1 MSKYII
7 TEVCICIVQIV
18 ALITQIM
25 HSIVPLAELHSV
37 PKLPEL
43 HPPVTPTAAPVA
55 QKSKLTAGL
64 LAIFLGTLGI
74 HNFYLGFTTKAII
87 QLVVSLLGAAAFGIG
102 PVAIG
107 IWALVEGIMILTGRI
122 NTDANGVALI

>member
-1 MSKYII
+1 
-7 TEVCICIVQIV
+7 
-18 ALITQIM
+18 M
-25 HSIVPLAELHSV
+25 HSIVPLAELLSV

-43 HPPVTPTAAPVA
+43 HPRLHLPQRPAAPVA

-107 IWALVEGIMILTGRI
+107 IWALVEGIMILTGKI

>member
-1 MSKYII
+1 MYCPNCGLNNPDNAPNCSA
-7 TEVCICIVQIV
+7 CGA
-18 ALITQIM
+18 ALGAQA
-25 HSIVPLAELHSV
+25 PGAA
-37 PKLPEL
+37 
-43 HPPVTPTAAPVA
+43 PPVTPTAAPVA

-107 IWALVEGIMILTGRI
+107 IWALVEGIMILTGKI

>member
-1 MSKYII
+1 MYMY
-7 TEVCICIVQIV
+7 CPNCGLNNPDN
-18 ALITQIM
+18 ALNCSACGAALGAQA
-25 HSIVPLAELHSV
+25 PGAA
-37 PKLPEL
+37 
-43 HPPVTPTAAPVA
+43 PPVTPTAAPVA

-102 PVAIG
+102 PIAIG
-107 IWALVEGIMILTGRI
+107 IWALVEGIMILTGKI

>member
-43 HPPVTPTAAPVA
+43 HPRLHPPHAGC
-55 QKSKLTAGL
+55 SKIKIDRRLVGNL
-64 LAIFLGTLGI
+64 FGNLG
-74 HNFYLGFTTKAII
+74 N
-87 QLVVSLLGAAAFGIG
+87 S
-102 PVAIG
+102 
-107 IWALVEGIMILTGRI
+107 
-122 NTDANGVALI
+122 

>member
-1 MSKYII
+1 MCGFKKQKKALTFYSQSLICHCNALVLLSFII
-7 TEVCICIVQIV
+7 
-18 ALITQIM
+18 
-25 HSIVPLAELHSV
+25 
-37 PKLPEL
+37 LPYK
-43 HPPVTPTAAPVA
+43 TSA
-55 QKSKLTAGL
+55 L

-107 IWALVEGIMILTGRI
+107 IWALVEGIMILTGKI

>member
-1 MSKYII
+1 MY
-7 TEVCICIVQIV
+7 CPNCGLNNPDN
-18 ALITQIM
+18 ALNCSACGAALGAQA
-25 HSIVPLAELHSV
+25 PGA
-37 PKLPEL
+37 
-43 HPPVTPTAAPVA
+43 TPTAALVA

-107 IWALVEGIMILTGRI
+107 IWALVEGIMILTGKI

>member
-7 TEVCICIVQIV
+7 TEVCICIVPIV

-25 HSIVPLAELHSV
+25 HSIVP
-37 PKLPEL
+37 
-43 HPPVTPTAAPVA
+43 
-55 QKSKLTAGL
+55 
-64 LAIFLGTLGI
+64 
-74 HNFYLGFTTKAII
+74 
-87 QLVVSLLGAAAFGIG
+87 LLGAAAFGIG

-107 IWALVEGIMILTGRI
+107 IWALVEGIMILTGKI

>member
-43 HPPVTPTAAPVA
+43 HPGYTHRSTGC
-55 QKSKLTAGL
+55 SKIKIDCRLVGNL
-64 LAIFLGTLGI
+64 FGNLG
-74 HNFYLGFTTKAII
+74 N
-87 QLVVSLLGAAAFGIG
+87 S
-102 PVAIG
+102 
-107 IWALVEGIMILTGRI
+107 
-122 NTDANGVALI
+122 